1 MFNPAEKNELHLDLL
16 SAVLAGIP
24 HAAILI
30 GRDAKVALAND
41 LAQQLFGA
49 ALQGRHYGLSLRQPE
64 VLEAVAGCL
73 ATGAP
78 AALRLTMRQG
88 DQEGSFAITISPV
101 PNGAMCVFED
111 VSPQEQTDQM
121 RRDFVANVSHE
132 LRTPLTA
139 LQGFIETLQGPARND
154 PAARTRFLDIM
165 ATEAER
171 MNRLVTDLLQL
182 SRVEAQER
190 LRPDTE
196 IDLVATITMAVD
208 GLRPL
213 AQRAEVLLESKG
225 LETPRMLFADADQIT
240 QVVGNL
246 VENAIKYGSVQGGR
260 VEVGLTETVTLRGPA
275 YCIWVQDFGQG
286 IAEEHIPRLTE
297 RFYRVDSHRS
307 RAQGGTGL
315 GLAIVKHIVSR
326 HRGKLSIESAGG
338 QGSGQGSRFSV
349 FLPLS

>member
-1 MFNPAEKNELHLDLL
+1 MFNSTEKNALL
-16 SAVLAGIP
+16 EEFLPAVLAGVP
-24 HAAILI
+24 HAAILVA
-30 GRDAKVALAND
+30 RDSKVAMANPLA
-41 LAQQLFGA
+41 AALFGP
-49 ALQGRHYGLSLRQPE
+49 ALQGRHYGLTLRQPE
-64 VLEAVAGCL
+64 VLDAVANCL
-73 ATGAP
+73 YTGTAAT
-78 AALRLTMRQG
+78 LRQG

-101 PNGAMCVFED
+101 PNGAICVFED

-139 LQGFIETLQGPARND
+139 LQGFIETLQGPARDD

-171 MNRLVTDLLQL
+171 MNRLVTDLLHL

-196 IDLVATITMAVD
+196 IDLAATIALAVD

-213 AQRAEVLLESKG
+213 AQRAEVMLDSKG
-225 LETPRMLFADADQIT
+225 LDAPRNLFADADQIM

-246 VENAIKYGSVQGGR
+246 VENAIKYGSVKGGR

-275 YCIWVQDFGQG
+275 YCFWVQDAGSR

-326 HRGKLSIESAGG
+326 HRGKLSIESVK
-338 QGSGQGSRFSV
+338 GQGSRFSV
-349 FLPLS
+349 FLPLG

>member
-1 MFNPAEKNELHLDLL
+1 MFNSTEKNALL
-16 SAVLAGIP
+16 EEFLPALLAGFP
-24 HAAILI
+24 HASILVA
-30 GRDAKVALAND
+30 RDSKVAMANPT
-41 LAQQLFGA
+41 AVAIFGP
-49 ALQGRHYGLSLRQPE
+49 ALQGRHYGLTLRQPE
-64 VLEAVAGCL
+64 VLEAVANCL
-73 ATGAP
+73 YTGTGAT
-78 AALRLTMRQG
+78 LRLTMRPS
-88 DQEGSFAITISPV
+88 DQEASFAITISPV
-101 PNGAMCVFED
+101 PNGAICVFED

-139 LQGFIETLQGPARND
+139 LQGFIETLQGPARDD
-154 PAARTRFLDIM
+154 PLARARFLEIM

-196 IDLVATITMAVD
+196 IDLAETLALAVD
-208 GLRPL
+208 SLRPL
-213 AQRAEVLLESKG
+213 AQRAEVTLDIKG
-225 LETPRMLFADADQIT
+225 LDAPRNLFADADQIM

-246 VENAIKYGSVQGGR
+246 VENAIKYGSVKGGR

-275 YCIWVQDFGQG
+275 YCFWVQDSGSG

-326 HRGKLSIESAGG
+326 HRGKLSIES
-338 QGSGQGSRFSV
+338 SKGQGSRFSV
-349 FLPLS
+349 FLPLG